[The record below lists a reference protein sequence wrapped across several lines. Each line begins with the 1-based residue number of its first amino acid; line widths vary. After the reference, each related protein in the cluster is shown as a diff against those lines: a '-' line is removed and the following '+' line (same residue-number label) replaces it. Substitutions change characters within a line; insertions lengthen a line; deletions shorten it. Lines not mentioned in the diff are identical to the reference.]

1 MQLTKAVQDVANQ
14 GLELANQGLE
24 IANRNIAA
32 VQETAVALV
41 PTEGTGG
48 ELVVRAKEAG
58 GYLVRFGKSSQ
69 GRVDDGVRV
78 IRDVSASFSSIGY
91 FGSPSFADFCF

>member
-1 MQLTKAVQDVANQ
+1 
-14 GLELANQGLE
+14 LE
-24 IANRNIAA
+24 IASRNIAA

-41 PTEGTGG
+41 PTDGKGG

-58 GYLVRFGKSSQ
+58 GYLVRFGRSSQ

-78 IRDVSASFSSIGY
+78 IRNVRRPISLISSFVHVQNILMICSCSTFLHLRI
-91 FGSPSFADFCF
+91 S